1 MRRARLVCELRHSLR
16 AEPDPQSGR
25 WPRRLSGKDA
35 EIAAKAIYIRTPL
48 GDACDR
54 PLRKERLNDEP
65 TRPWRR
71 RH

>member
-1 MRRARLVCELRHSLR
+1 MRRAHLVCELRHSLR
-16 AEPDPQSGR
+16 AEPDPQ
-25 WPRRLSGKDA
+25 A
-35 EIAAKAIYIRTPL
+35 EDGQYALAARMLIATKAIYIRTPL